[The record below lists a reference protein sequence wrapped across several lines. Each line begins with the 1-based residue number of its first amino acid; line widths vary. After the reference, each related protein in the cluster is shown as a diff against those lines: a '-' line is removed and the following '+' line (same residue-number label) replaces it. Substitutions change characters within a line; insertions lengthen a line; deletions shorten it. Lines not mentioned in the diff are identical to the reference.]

1 MHDKFVILSG
11 IVAGCYANFH
21 CSITSFNKY
30 TFSVFLSLFFN
41 LVFLTCNAQYVVL
54 VRVIKLR
61 AKMNES
67 VR

>member
-11 IVAGCYANFH
+11 IFAGCYANFH
-21 CSITSFNKY
+21 CSITSFNEY

-41 LVFLTCNAQYVVL
+41 LVFLPCNVQYIVL

-61 AKMNES
+61 EKMNET